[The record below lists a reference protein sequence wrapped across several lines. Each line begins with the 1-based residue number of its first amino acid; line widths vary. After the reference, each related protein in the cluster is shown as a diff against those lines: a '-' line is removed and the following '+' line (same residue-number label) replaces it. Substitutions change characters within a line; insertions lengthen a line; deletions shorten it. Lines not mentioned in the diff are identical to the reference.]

1 MLDMHTRDDRKMAER
16 LNERQIAILIIIA
29 SLEGEATVK
38 EIERMTNLSVQSIR
52 NILSELTRLGLIAS
66 NRGLGAKIG
75 LRIGLLGKG
84 VERKEALYT
93 LNKDFEGI
101 IKEHL
106 EILEWSK
113 KNLHADSVDSL
124 KKELKKIKSVLQD
137 EEKDELLN
145 IIKKLKTEGGRS
157 SKGLAFP
164 GMSKVPEEELLEFIE
179 EIERRKKIK
188 QEKE

>member
-1 MLDMHTRDDRKMAER
+1 MAER

-52 NILSELTRLGLIAS
+52 NILSELARLGLITPVK
-66 NRGLGAKIG
+66 GLGAKIG
-75 LRIGLLGKG
+75 LRYGFLGKG

-93 LNKDFEGI
+93 LNKDFEEI
-101 IKEHL
+101 VKEHL

-113 KNLHADSVDSL
+113 KTLHADSILSL
-124 KKELKKIKSVLQD
+124 KEGLNKIKSVLQD
-137 EEKDELLN
+137 EGRGELLN
-145 IIKKLKTEGGRS
+145 IIERLETEGWHS
-157 SKGLAFP
+157 SKGGLTFP
-164 GMSKVPEEELLEFIE
+164 GVPAEELLEFLE

-188 QEKE
+188 KGKYEK